1 MRISGVLRSALL
13 VVLPGLLS
21 AAMLYGAALLAVP
34 VPLSGP
40 IGDGSANGRER
51 GWFTTR
57 GFHRPEVESS
67 PSRHFSWTSGHAEIR
82 VPNIDRT
89 RPYRVSFRIRAGRSA
104 TTEPPPHLIVSVDA
118 VPRLRTETSNAR
130 QDYAVEVPT
139 DNRSTLVV
147 AIDLSDTFVPG
158 PGDPRE
164 LGVVVEQVDIVPV
177 DGRWRPTPYVALL
190 VALATMAAAAVAVA
204 CGFPASWTLVAGTL
218 VSAVHV
224 WLLTRD
230 GAFLGHYAD
239 RLIHIA
245 IGIAVAGAIVTVAR
259 RQWPAPVTAPDWS
272 IAVGVTLIAAALK
285 IALFGHP
292 NVALAD
298 SIFQV
303 HRAQNVVAGQYFFTS
318 ITPRPFF
325 EFPYAIALYV
335 TALPLWDWF
344 PSELDRVRL
353 LRGVT
358 IAADALVGVAM
369 YFALRRAWPERGV
382 ALAFALLWPFARS
395 PANTLCTSNLTNLY
409 GQGLFGA
416 AMGLVAWMAASGHR
430 RPGAIVAATGLLTG
444 AYLSHF
450 STVSVGVPLA
460 LTVGIF
466 LIAGGSGETRR
477 LGVWVLAM
485 VVTAAA
491 VSYVVYYSH
500 FHAVYRATAD
510 RVLAG
515 DGANDERSMA
525 APIAVKVDRWQSTM
539 RMEFGVPAL
548 ITAGVGAIWI
558 LRRPRNPA
566 LLVLGGWGLTWV
578 GFAALGIATPVQ
590 MRANLAAAPFVLAM
604 ASFAI
609 GMLAARSVT
618 GLAVAAI
625 AGIAIASDGF
635 TRWMHCL
642 TG

>member
-1 MRISGVLRSALL
+1 
-13 VVLPGLLS
+13 
-21 AAMLYGAALLAVP
+21 MLYGAALLAVP

-104 TTEPPPHLIVSVDA
+104 ATEPPPHLIVSVDA

-158 PGDPRE
+158 PGDRRE
-164 LGVVVEQVDIVPV
+164 LGVVVERVDIEPV

-190 VALATMAAAAVAVA
+190 AALATMAAAAVAVA
-204 CGFPASWTLVAGTL
+204 CGFPTVWTLVAGTL

-230 GAFLGHYAD
+230 GAFLGNYAD

-259 RQWPAPVTAPDWS
+259 RQWPAPVAAPDWS
-272 IAVGVTLIAAALK
+272 IAVGITLIAAALK

-344 PSELDRVRL
+344 PVRLDRVRL

-369 YFALRRAWPERGV
+369 YFRASPRVAGTWRRARVRLALAVRPLADERALHVEPDQFVRSRSLRRGDGAGCVDGRVGPSQPWGNRRGD
-382 ALAFALLWPFARS
+382 R
-395 PANTLCTSNLTNLY
+395 TSDGCL
-409 GQGLFGA
+409 
-416 AMGLVAWMAASGHR
+416 
-430 RPGAIVAATGLLTG
+430 
-444 AYLSHF
+444 
-450 STVSVGVPLA
+450 PLA
-460 LTVGIF
+460 LQYGVGGRAARDDRRGVPHCRW
-466 LIAGGSGETRR
+466 LGRDETPRRVGARDGRDRGRGLVRRLLLPLPRRVSRDGGSRPGGRR
-477 LGVWVLAM
+477 RERR
-485 VVTAAA
+485 A
-491 VSYVVYYSH
+491 VDG
-500 FHAVYRATAD
+500 RAH
-510 RVLAG
+510 
-515 DGANDERSMA
+515 
-525 APIAVKVDRWQSTM
+525 
-539 RMEFGVPAL
+539 
-548 ITAGVGAIWI
+548 
-558 LRRPRNPA
+558 RRQGR
-566 LLVLGGWGLTWV
+566 
-578 GFAALGIATPVQ
+578 PV
-590 MRANLAAAPFVLAM
+590 AE
-604 ASFAI
+604 
-609 GMLAARSVT
+609 
-618 GLAVAAI
+618 
-625 AGIAIASDGF
+625 
-635 TRWMHCL
+635 H
-642 TG
+642 